1 MYHSDLLP
9 QNEGILAPV
18 EDDGGQVGR
27 GEGIHPSRTTN
38 LRNKLKSK
46 YFSVTNTQFCK
57 LVNVLHFEIL
67 PKTHKVL
74 TVSRQGRHPAH
85 LE

>member
-1 MYHSDLLP
+1 MYHSDVLP

-38 LRNKLKSK
+38 LAMRRKL
-46 YFSVTNTQFCK
+46 
-57 LVNVLHFEIL
+57 
-67 PKTHKVL
+67 
-74 TVSRQGRHPAH
+74 
-85 LE
+85 

>member
-1 MYHSDLLP
+1 MYHSYVLP

-46 YFSVTNTQFCK
+46 YF
-57 LVNVLHFEIL
+57 
-67 PKTHKVL
+67 
-74 TVSRQGRHPAH
+74 
-85 LE
+85 